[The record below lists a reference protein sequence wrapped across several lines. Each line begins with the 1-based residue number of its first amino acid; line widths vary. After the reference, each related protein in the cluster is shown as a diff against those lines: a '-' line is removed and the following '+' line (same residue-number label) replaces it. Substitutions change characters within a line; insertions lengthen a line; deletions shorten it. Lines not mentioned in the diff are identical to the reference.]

1 MINYIDFHK
10 VFQKIHD
17 LKLEYDID
25 LRFGAQNL
33 KLILAL
39 KSRPIGK
46 KVP

>member
-1 MINYIDFHK
+1 
-10 VFQKIHD
+10 
-17 LKLEYDID
+17 LKLEYDTD